1 MVSAIYTRYLDE
13 INEKKLICN
22 KQIRFIKVWG
32 TELNL
37 LILKQRIY
45 DVKKGKNMFKKY

>member
-1 MVSAIYTRYLDE
+1 MIESAIYKKLLDE

-22 KQIRFIKVWG
+22 KKIRIIKGCG

-37 LILKQRIY
+37 LRLR
-45 DVKKGKNMFKKY
+45 